1 MILKEVQRLMWIK
14 PEIIIRNFDKED
26 IKTLS
31 AITLEEATN
40 TVDVKGAEESFKQ
53 SWISAQ
59 SKYE

>member
-31 AITLEEATN
+31 TISLEEATN

-59 SKYE
+59 SK

>member
-1 MILKEVQRLMWIK
+1 MWIK

-31 AITLEEATN
+31 TISLEEATN
-40 TVDVKGAEESFKQ
+40 TVDVKGAEERFKQ

-59 SKYE
+59 SK